1 MVVHPS
7 FQQPSLNYCMVT
19 TRALHLTLKSLYKC
33 YQTLQVRNETLQK
46 MVTAVFECDR
56 QHCSISFGEEML
68 QTFQHQ
74 SVFLSW
80 SNAHGHFTRKKAAA
94 GVSENMVFPQTW
106 ASCFYQS
113 LFVGSSGE
121 KVSSF
126 CNVFGRKTTSVQI
139 KVDLPID
146 AFS

>member
-94 GVSENMVFPQTW
+94 GMYLRTWCSLKRGHPVFINH
-106 ASCFYQS
+106 S
-113 LFVGSSGE
+113 LWVRVE
-121 KVSSF
+121 KKF
-126 CNVFGRKTTSVQI
+126 HPFAMFSVA
-139 KVDLPID
+139 KPRRFKSRLTCP
-146 AFS
+146 